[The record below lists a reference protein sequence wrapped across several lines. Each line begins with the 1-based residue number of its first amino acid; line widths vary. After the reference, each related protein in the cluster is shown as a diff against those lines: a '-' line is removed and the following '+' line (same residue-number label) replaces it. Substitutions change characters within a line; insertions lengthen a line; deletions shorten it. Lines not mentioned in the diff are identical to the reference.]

1 MENKKIKEII
11 PGFLYE
17 LPGSLFSLE
26 EMYGHLKYKTNK
38 KND

>member
-26 EMYGHLKYKTNK
+26 EMYGHLKKEDK
-38 KND
+38 KELE